1 MNVINYLIIGG
12 GITGT
17 TAAET
22 IRFRDKDAS
31 ITIITEETDQ
41 LYSRVLLPNFLKNEK
56 TSDSVF
62 LRHLPDYEKNKITLV
77 TEERVVKIDTI
88 NKSVATN
95 KKQTYFYEKLLLAS
109 GGKVNKLNTPGSGLK
124 EVVYLRTLDDAK
136 EIKKLIDRSKNGVV
150 LGGGFIG
157 MEFVQSFIKNGLK
170 TTVVLKEK
178 SFWETIVGVNSGKL
192 ISQILTDNGVFVITE
207 DEISE
212 FIGREKLENV
222 RLKSGKTIDTDIAGI
237 GIGIHLDIEY
247 LKDTPISLNKG
258 VITNEYLE
266 TSVPGIWAAGDLA
279 EFYDPIFG
287 KYHTLGNWSNASSQG
302 RTVGINMSGS
312 RNIFDTISAYTISI
326 FGNNFT
332 FIGDPEV
339 DDETEVI
346 ERGSIKNGT
355 IGNLLI
361 KDDVVTGASLIN
373 LTVERGPITELIK
386 NKTKIT
392 ANKEN
397 LGDLN
402 FDLSK
407 S

>member
-22 IRFRDKDAS
+22 IRFRDKDGS

-41 LYSRVLLPNFLKNEK
+41 LYSRVLLPNFLKKEK

-109 GGKVNKLNTPGSGLK
+109 GGKVNKLNTPGSDLK

-222 RLKSGKTIDTDIAGI
+222 RLTSGKTIDTDIAGI

-247 LKDTPISLNKG
+247 LKGTPISLNKG

-312 RNIFDTISAYTISI
+312 RNVFDTISAYTISI

-346 ERGSIKNGT
+346 ERGSINNKT